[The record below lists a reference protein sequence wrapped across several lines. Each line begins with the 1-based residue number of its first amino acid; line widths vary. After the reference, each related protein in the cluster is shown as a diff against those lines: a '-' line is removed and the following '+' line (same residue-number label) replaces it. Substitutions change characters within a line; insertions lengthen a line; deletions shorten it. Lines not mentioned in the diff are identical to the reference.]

1 MTYTQTWG
9 LISKFLSIA
18 FAKCDILGLEYHSS
32 AMGQLF
38 KSGFGRFGLGQV
50 VITHFLFL
58 ELYLFCVA
66 KHVNM
71 AKYCRGIC
79 LSF

>member
-18 FAKCDILGLEYHSS
+18 FAKCDIPGLEYHSS
-32 AMGQLF
+32 AMGHLF

-50 VITHFLFL
+50 VITHTIYFWNCIYFVLL
-58 ELYLFCVA
+58 INL
-66 KHVNM
+66 
-71 AKYCRGIC
+71 
-79 LSF
+79 